1 MYEWIAFLEN
11 ALNNNFTFSVIFVLG
26 MFHALEPG
34 HGKTLIL
41 AYMSGGSMR
50 FSGTIQLVLGLITTH
65 FLLFSL
71 IAFLLQIGS
80 ESFPFLNAI
89 GPLLIILLGIYLLY
103 RSVKEVRH
111 EHDDECDEP
120 MHFHFNQSKFSS
132 PFITGTVAGLIPCP
146 SAIIIFIASEV
157 AKKSIIL
164 GSIIVSLP
172 LMSLLTIS
180 WLQIETK
187 DTQSIISLSYNIFWL
202 TLLSLSFFIL
212 FPYLLKKNIS
222 FGLSMGLSLFVMVS
236 LFFIFASLLKRFG
249 IEVL

>member
-41 AYMSGGSMR
+41 AYMSGGSIR
-50 FSGTIQLVLGLITTH
+50 FAGTIQLILGLIITH

-89 GPLLIILLGIYLLY
+89 GPLLIILLGMYLLY

-146 SAIIIFIASEV
+146 SAIAVLLIASTKFSNNTFILYSSILTYV
-157 AKKSIIL
+157 LGIALTLIGIMVLFLLFKDQFSKQLNSINQKFNTNLIAAVIIIL
-164 GSIIVSLP
+164 IGILYF
-172 LMSLLTIS
+172 LMNF
-180 WLQIETK
+180 
-187 DTQSIISLSYNIFWL
+187 Y
-202 TLLSLSFFIL
+202 
-212 FPYLLKKNIS
+212 
-222 FGLSMGLSLFVMVS
+222 GLGHQH
-236 LFFIFASLLKRFG
+236 
-249 IEVL
+249 